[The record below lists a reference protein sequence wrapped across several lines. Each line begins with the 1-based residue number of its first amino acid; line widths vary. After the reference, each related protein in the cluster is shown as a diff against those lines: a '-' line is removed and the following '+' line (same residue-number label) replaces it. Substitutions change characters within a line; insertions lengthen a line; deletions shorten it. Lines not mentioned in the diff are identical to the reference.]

1 MTFKDWQL
9 TLVTFQAWKMKF
21 LNSMIF
27 QVFHDQY
34 KPCSETECS
43 LLAEGSFPRYLA
55 GRRKRDHTR
64 KEASVPP
71 CSHVGG
77 GGGTLML
84 GNSGRGLDPRGMERC
99 EGELPK
105 WQDAKAKVQN

>member
-1 MTFKDWQL
+1 
-9 TLVTFQAWKMKF
+9 MKF

-27 QVFHDQY
+27 LVFHDQY
-34 KPCSETECS
+34 KPCRETECS

-55 GRRKRDHTR
+55 GARKRDHLPHTTEKR
-64 KEASVPP
+64 PLFLLVPTW
-71 CSHVGG
+71 G

-84 GNSGRGLDPRGMERC
+84 GNSGRGLDPRGVERC

>member
-1 MTFKDWQL
+1 
-9 TLVTFQAWKMKF
+9 MKF

-34 KPCSETECS
+34 KPCRETECS

-55 GRRKRDHTR
+55 GARKRDHLPHTTEKR
-64 KEASVPP
+64 PLFLLVPTW
-71 CSHVGG
+71 GG

-84 GNSGRGLDPRGMERC
+84 GNSGRGLDPRGVERC